1 MPPTLRSSPQKS
13 RSSDTTEVETVSS
26 MTTPNT
32 TPRKVPHCTKCGRPR
47 AGHPR
52 QGCPFSDSP
61 QAASTTPKRTSSKPA
76 STAAIS
82 DAFEELHIE
91 RGTPTRASSSN
102 PKEATVRTAVRGRRS
117 LGQQASPMPSRT
129 DEEDTQAAIRSRR
142 KSAMPD
148 LGPSQSLQS
157 VSTTTGEILD
167 KLTFSPDDHGD
178 ELTDGDEDEEPV
190 AKELKEK
197 VVRWQDTLATTPA
210 AAKGKGK
217 GRAFMPGTLMTP
229 SPFSSMNINE
239 AQDTKPS
246 ERLTQEAVAS
256 LASIDSQSTAV
267 PLTGLVRTMSM
278 EERYNFVDFITNT
291 PEAAQVYRLPK
302 ADIPAIKKSAT
313 TSGYFALTVDIVNDS
328 QGGEVE
334 EGYLVLGK
342 NDRAVRR
349 LMQSVYYDELKKSGG
364 GRSSLKAAAGGAVV
378 GAVATFTGLAFA

>member
-13 RSSDTTEVETVSS
+13 RSSDTTDDETVSS

-52 QGCPFSDSP
+52 QGCPFLGSP
-61 QAASTTPKRTSSKPA
+61 QGAPTTPKQASSKPA
-76 STAAIS
+76 LTAVIS
-82 DAFEELHIE
+82 AAFEELHIG
-91 RGTPTRASSSN
+91 RATPTRASSSN
-102 PKEATVRTAVRGRRS
+102 PKEATARTVIRGRRS
-117 LGQQASPMPSRT
+117 LGQQASPMPSRA
-129 DEEDTQAAIRSRR
+129 DEDDTQAATRSRR
-142 KSAMPD
+142 KSALPD

-167 KLTFSPDDHGD
+167 KLTFLPDDRED
-178 ELTDGDEDEEPV
+178 EPRDGDEPA

-210 AAKGKGK
+210 AKGKGK
-217 GRAFMPGTLMTP
+217 GRASMPGTLMTP
-229 SPFSSMNINE
+229 SPYSSMNINE
-239 AQDTKPS
+239 TQDTKPS
-246 ERLTQEAVAS
+246 DRLTQEAVTS
-256 LASIDSQSTAV
+256 LSSTDSQSTVV
-267 PLTGLVRTMSM
+267 PPNGLVRTMSM
-278 EERYNFVDFITNT
+278 EERSNFVDFITNT

-313 TSGYFALTVDIVNDS
+313 ASGYFALTVDIVNDS
-328 QGGEVE
+328 QGGELE

-342 NDRAVRR
+342 DDRAVRR
-349 LMQSVYYDELKKSGG
+349 LMQSVYYDELKKLGG
-364 GRSSLKAAAGGAVV
+364 GKSSLKAAAGGAVV

>member
-13 RSSDTTEVETVSS
+13 RSSDTTGDETVSS
-26 MTTPNT
+26 MTTQNT

-61 QAASTTPKRTSSKPA
+61 QATTPKQASSKPA
-76 STAAIS
+76 LTAVIS
-82 DAFEELHIE
+82 AAFEELHIE
-91 RGTPTRASSSN
+91 QATPTRASLSN
-102 PKEATVRTAVRGRRS
+102 PKEATARTVIRGRRS
-117 LGQQASPMPSRT
+117 LGQQASPMPSRA
-129 DEEDTQAAIRSRR
+129 DEQDTQAAIRSRR
-142 KSAMPD
+142 KSALPD

-167 KLTFSPDDHGD
+167 KLTFLPDDSED
-178 ELTDGDEDEEPV
+178 ESKDGDEPA

-217 GRAFMPGTLMTP
+217 GRASMPGTLMTP
-229 SPFSSMNINE
+229 SPYSSMNINE
-239 AQDTKPS
+239 TQDTKPS
-246 ERLTQEAVAS
+246 DRLTQDVVTS
-256 LASIDSQSTAV
+256 LSSIDSQSTAV
-267 PLTGLVRTMSM
+267 PLAGLVRTMSM
-278 EERYNFVDFITNT
+278 EERSNFVDFITNT

-313 TSGYFALTVDIVNDS
+313 VSGYFALTVDIVNDS
-328 QGGEVE
+328 QGGELE

-342 NDRAVRR
+342 DDRAVRR

-364 GRSSLKAAAGGAVV
+364 GKSSLKAAAGGAMV
-378 GAVATFTGLAFA
+378 GAVATFTGLAFV